1 MGHALNT
8 IWCKY
13 AAVAQCSLSEEKDLV
28 CNNTDLNFKRLKK
41 KKESKQKTPYIM
53 WYNKKCGYCWYHRN
67 MRDDVSIL

>member
-41 KKESKQKTPYIM
+41 KKKKA
-53 WYNKKCGYCWYHRN
+53 NKKLHILCGIIKSV
-67 MRDDVSIL
+67 DTAGIIGI